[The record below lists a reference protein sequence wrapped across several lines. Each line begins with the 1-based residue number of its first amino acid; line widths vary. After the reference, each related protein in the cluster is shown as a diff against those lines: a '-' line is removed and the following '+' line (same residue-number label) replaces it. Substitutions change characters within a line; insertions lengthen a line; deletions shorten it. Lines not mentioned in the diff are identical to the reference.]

1 LRVRRPGLDLGH
13 VAFPSHRLVPDFRD
27 CRLGEY
33 VGKIYFETKA
43 RPRDI
48 VEEEIGIVPAMPESE
63 IVRNRTEATQ
73 TSRNG
78 YSRVSM

>member
-1 LRVRRPGLDLGH
+1 MACGY
-13 VAFPSHRLVPDFRD
+13 VAFPSHRLVPDLRD

-33 VGKIYFETKA
+33 AGKIYFETKA

-48 VEEEIGIVPAMPESE
+48 VEDKIGIFPAMPESE
-63 IVRNRTEATQ
+63 ILRNRTEATQ

-78 YSRVSM
+78 YSRVSV